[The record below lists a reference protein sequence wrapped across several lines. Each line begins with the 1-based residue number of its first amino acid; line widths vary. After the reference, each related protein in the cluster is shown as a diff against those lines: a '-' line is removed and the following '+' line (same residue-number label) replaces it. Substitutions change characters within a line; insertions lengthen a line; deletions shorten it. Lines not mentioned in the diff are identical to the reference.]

1 MTEENNM
8 RPGNFATLFA
18 AVILIASSSVKV
30 LACAC
35 CAEPG
40 TYSVRTLRSD
50 SFYLDLMNEF
60 RFSPKANLFMTE
72 AGFEMIKGLDAVEK
86 EDSAVEAPITDGF
99 DLAAGFSGRR
109 KWDFEFRTPKGLKGS
124 VTFPM
129 PATLVRFAA
138 DIHDSEDKGLG
149 PLLYKEFRF
158 KGNVSA
164 GGGFMRAGI
173 TRGTTY
179 FLVFQGRG
187 RGCDE
192 VYDFKNWRLEI
203 DGPQA
208 SYAFFGRLTGSGPSQ
223 PE

>member
-1 MTEENNM
+1 MTAAFA
-8 RPGNFATLFA
+8 GNA
-18 AVILIASSSVKV
+18 

-40 TYSVRTLRSD
+40 TYSIRTLKPD
-50 SFYLDLMNEF
+50 PFHLDLLGELKF
-60 RFSPKANLFMTE
+60 DPKAKLFMTE
-72 AGFEMIKGLDAVEK
+72 AGFEMIKGLDGLRK
-86 EDSAVEAPITDGF
+86 EDEGVDASITDGL
-99 DLAAGFSGRR
+99 DLATSFAGRR
-109 KWDFEFRTPKGLKGS
+109 MWTFEIKTPKGLRGS

-129 PATLVRFAA
+129 PASMVSFAA
-138 DIHDSEDKGLG
+138 DIHDNEDAGLG

-158 KGNVSA
+158 KGNVSSA
-164 GGGFMRAGI
+164 TGLMRAGI

-203 DGPQA
+203 DGSRA
-208 SYAFFGRLTGSGPSQ
+208 SYAFYGKLASSETPH
-223 PE
+223 P

>member
-1 MTEENNM
+1 M
-8 RPGNFATLFA
+8 RSRKYFASLFVIAFMIAAFAGNA
-18 AVILIASSSVKV
+18 

-40 TYSVRTLRSD
+40 TYSIRTLKPD
-50 SFYLDLMNEF
+50 PYHLDLLGELKF
-60 RFSPKANLFMTE
+60 ASKAKLFMTE
-72 AGFEMIKGLDAVEK
+72 AGFEMIKGLDPLRK
-86 EDSAVEAPITDGF
+86 EDEGVDASITDGL
-99 DLAAGFSGRR
+99 DLATSFAGRR
-109 KWDFEFRTPKGLKGS
+109 MWTFEIRTPKGLRGS

-129 PATLVRFAA
+129 PASMVSFAA
-138 DIHDSEDKGLG
+138 DIHDNEDAGLG

-158 KGNVSA
+158 KGSVSSA
-164 GGGFMRAGI
+164 TGFMRAGI

-203 DGPQA
+203 DGPRA
-208 SYAFFGRLTGSGPSQ
+208 GYAFYGKLMSSEIPQS
-223 PE
+223 E